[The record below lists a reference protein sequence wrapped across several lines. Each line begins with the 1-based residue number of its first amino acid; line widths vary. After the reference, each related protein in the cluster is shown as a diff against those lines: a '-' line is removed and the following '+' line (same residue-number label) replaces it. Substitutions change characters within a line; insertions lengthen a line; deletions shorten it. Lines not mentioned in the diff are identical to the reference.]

1 MTATLPTPGHY
12 DVLNA
17 VVLKQMAAAA
27 PVSEATGV
35 ALDDVE
41 AVLAELSGAG
51 LVFMAGDSA
60 LPTDGAAPALAEVA
74 AQRYAEL
81 RSDPAVLAQVERFED
96 TNSQLLATM
105 TRWQTVEVGGRQVA
119 NDHTDPGYDDKVV
132 ARVDRLVQRL
142 GPLLDALAVHDPRFA
157 LYRQRFDAA
166 LDAVDRGRR
175 EFVSS
180 PTHDSVH
187 TVWFEFH
194 EDLLR
199 ALGRTRTQ

>member
-1 MTATLPTPGHY
+1 MTTTLPTLGHY

-27 PVSEATGV
+27 AVSEATGV
-35 ALDDVE
+35 ALDDVD
-41 AVLAELSGAG
+41 AILAELAGAG
-51 LVFMAGDSA
+51 LAFMAGDSA
-60 LPTDGAAPALAEVA
+60 LPTDTSVPALAEVA
-74 AQRYAEL
+74 AQRYAAL
-81 RSDPAVLAQVERFED
+81 RSDPAVLAEVDRFED
-96 TNSQLLATM
+96 TNTQLLATM
-105 TRWQTVEVGGRQVA
+105 TRWQTIEVGGRQVP
-119 NDHTDPGYDDKVV
+119 NDHTDPGYDEKVV

-142 GPLLDALAVHDPRFA
+142 GPLLDALAAHDARFA

-187 TVWFEFH
+187 SVWFELH

-199 ALGRTRTQ
+199 ALGRTRTE

>member
-1 MTATLPTPGHY
+1 MTTTLPTPGHY

-17 VVLKQMAAAA
+17 VVLKQMAVGAA
-27 PVSEATGV
+27 VSEATGV
-35 ALDDVE
+35 GLDDVD
-41 AVLAELSGAG
+41 AILAELAGAG

-60 LPTDGAAPALAEVA
+60 LPTDGSAPALAEVA
-74 AQRYAEL
+74 ALRYAAL
-81 RSDPAVLAQVERFED
+81 RSDPAVLAEVDRFED
-96 TNSQLLATM
+96 TNTQMLATM
-105 TRWQTVEVGGRQVA
+105 TRWQTVEVGGRQVP
-119 NDHTDPGYDDKVV
+119 NDHTDPAYDEKVV
-132 ARVDRLVQRL
+132 ARIDRLVQRL
-142 GPLLDALAVHDPRFA
+142 GPLLDALAAHDPRFA

-166 LDAVDRGRR
+166 LDAVDSGRR

-199 ALGRTRTQ
+199 ALGRARTE